1 MKYAWSGGNCVI
13 VNGPI
18 IKSWSAQAKLMMRIK
33 IIYERERHKKQ
44 RLMWVSCCGALD
56 AFI

>member
-1 MKYAWSGGNCVI
+1 MKYAWSGGDCVI
-13 VNGPI
+13 VNGPL

-44 RLMWVSCCGALD
+44 RLMWVS
-56 AFI
+56 I